1 MKLAD
6 LPVLIGVFLLGLAA
20 LIISGVLQ
28 LQNGS
33 APAEYIN
40 LAATAMGVLGG
51 AYMAM
56 RTPTTT
62 KNEPVNEVAK
72 GDNFVSTYDTVT
84 MEPPPD

>member
-20 LIISGVLQ
+20 LIISCVLQ
-28 LQNGS
+28 VKNGN

-51 AYMAM
+51 AYMGA
-56 RTPTTT
+56 RYA
-62 KNEPVNEVAK
+62 VNSNNDPNPDDKPLVA
-72 GDNFVSTYDTVT
+72 
-84 MEPPPD
+84 